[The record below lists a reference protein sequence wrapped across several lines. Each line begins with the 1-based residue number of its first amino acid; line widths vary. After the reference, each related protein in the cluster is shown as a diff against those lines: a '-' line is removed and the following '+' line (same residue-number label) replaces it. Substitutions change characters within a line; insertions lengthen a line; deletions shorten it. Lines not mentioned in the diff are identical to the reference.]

1 MITSNQIEATK
12 ESQRIID
19 LGKKVEVKQWKENRS
34 NLQNRALHLY
44 FTLVSN
50 ELNQLGITYEWKGLK
65 GSVMET
71 AWTPELVK
79 EFIWRP
85 IQVSMFNIKSTT
97 KIKTGQINQIV
108 DVINKFFG
116 ERGVVVSFPTQFEKY
131 IEMLNKTN

>member
-1 MITSNQIEATK
+1 MISSKISDITK
-12 ESQRIID
+12 EAQRIID
-19 LGKKVEVKQWKENRS
+19 LGFKVEVKQFKDVRT

-65 GSVMET
+65 GSIMET

-97 KIKTGQINQIV
+97 KIKTGQINQII

-116 ERGVVVSFPTQFEKY
+116 ERGVVVSFPNQFEKY

>member
-1 MITSNQIEATK
+1 MITDNPIEANK

-19 LGKKVEVKQWKENRS
+19 LGKKVEIKQWKENRS

-65 GSVMET
+65 GSIMET

-97 KIKTGQINQIV
+97 KIKTGQINQII

-116 ERGVVVSFPTQFEKY
+116 ERGVVVSFPNQFEKY
-131 IEMLNKTN
+131 IEMLNKTT